1 MKDYLGGC
9 LLKSKRQTIHE
20 VVDRAGVVVE
30 PRLRSAYSTEP
41 SPQRPAPPHR
51 NRPNPHPNPILM
63 LINGLHIRIIHATTV
78 SSSAS

>member
-1 MKDYLGGC
+1 MPLNPNAKPSMRLSIAPGSLSD
-9 LLKSKRQTIHE
+9 
-20 VVDRAGVVVE
+20 

-63 LINGLHIRIIHATTV
+63 LINGDIRIIHATTV